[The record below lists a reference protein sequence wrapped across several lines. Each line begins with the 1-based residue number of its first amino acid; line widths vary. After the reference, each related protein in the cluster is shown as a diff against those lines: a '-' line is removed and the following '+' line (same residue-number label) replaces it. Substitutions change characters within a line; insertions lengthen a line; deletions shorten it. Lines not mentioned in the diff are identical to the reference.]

1 MTVWRWLTRQW
12 LVTVTALLYL
22 WAGLVAPERALRAL
36 QGGGALLISVAV
48 LILAVMGLVGLVQA
62 WISREAVAGLLGK
75 EGGTRALVIA
85 ALCGTLLIGPPYV
98 IFPLLMTV
106 RQQGARWAVVTIVL
120 AAYAVKL
127 PMIPL
132 EVGFLGWPFS
142 LGRSLLTLLF
152 AFPTGLLVE
161 RLMERGAP
169 SSRTL

>member
-1 MTVWRWLTRQW
+1 MRLLRWLRSQW
-12 LVTVTALLYL
+12 LLTLALALYA
-22 WAGLVAPERALRAL
+22 WALAVAPARAGQALRYS
-36 QGGGALLISVAV
+36 GELLLSVSV
-48 LILAVMGLVGLVQA
+48 LVLAVMGLVGLVQV
-62 WISREAVAGLLGK
+62 WISRDTVARLLGE
-75 EGGTRALVIA
+75 EGGAKALLLA

-106 RQQGARWAVVTIVL
+106 RRQGARWAVVTIVL

-161 RLMERGAP
+161 RLMSGAK
-169 SSRTL
+169 S